1 MRQHHSNEFK
11 AKVALAALKG
21 DKTLA
26 ELSSEFGI
34 HANMIT
40 RWKSEAKEG
49 LAGVFAGSDREAVR
63 ELNTRTRE
71 RERTRSLLGTGLLSP
86 TTLRKLKLK
95 KV

>member
-1 MRQHHSNEFK
+1 MRKHHSNEFK

-21 DKTLA
+21 DRTMA

-49 LAGVFAGSDREAVR
+49 LAEVFAGSDREAVR
-63 ELNTRTRE
+63 DLKAKNEELF
-71 RERTRSLLGTGLLSP
+71 
-86 TTLRKLKLK
+86 TTIGRIQVENDWLRKKLD
-95 KV
+95 V